1 MSQSF
6 SNWYGR
12 AVQSNLLPGAAT
24 FLIFACVSAAVV
36 LAVWRTEKSEEG
48 VRIAQV
54 RASALLRLQLDEEDA
69 LRGYADTRAAVFLK
83 PYRRAVR
90 GFPRADNDAHA
101 ALAAVEPHALASLG
115 NAIRVNAKWLAEVA
129 RPLINDPG
137 RADRVALQIE
147 GKELVDH
154 FRRDIDV
161 ISQGINNA
169 AARSD
174 EAGLRLVD
182 VLIAGGLA
190 VSVGLLLGV
199 SLVARHQRRIADAA
213 SEQRRLYE
221 RERAIADKLRDAIIV
236 PDIANVPGLSIHAR
250 YRPADEPERVGGDWY
265 DLFPLANGRLFVVV
279 GDVVGH
285 GIDAA
290 LSMSRVRNAIIAG
303 SLQASSPGDILT
315 ATNRQLLTRDSAG
328 LLGTA
333 VCALLDPSTGE
344 VQCACAGHPPPLLL
358 KPDVPPQWMCNGSLP
373 LGVQDCQYSTITA
386 HAEAGSLIIFY
397 TDGLTEI
404 THNLIDGQ
412 NQLFHAA
419 REAVA
424 SAVDDPA
431 AYIEQQIARLGRYK
445 DDVAIVTVCFTPAH
459 GARRATAGAMQAAQM
474 PNLQASP

>member
-1 MSQSF
+1 MRQNF
-6 SNWYGR
+6 SNWYAR
-12 AVQSNLLPGAAT
+12 AAQSNLLPGAAT

-36 LAVWRTEKSEEG
+36 SAVWRTEKSEES

-54 RASALLRLQLDEEDA
+54 RASTLLRLQVDEENA
-69 LRGYADTRAAVFLK
+69 LRGYVDTRVAVFLR

-90 GFPRADNDAHA
+90 RFPGEVNDAHA
-101 ALAAVEPHALASLG
+101 ALAIVEPHALASL
-115 NAIRVNAKWLAEVA
+115 ADARRVNAKWLAAVA

-137 RADRVALQIE
+137 RTDRVALQIE
-147 GKELVDH
+147 GKTLVDR
-154 FRRDIDV
+154 FRRDIDA

-169 AARSD
+169 AACSD

-182 VLIAGGLA
+182 VLMAGGLT

-199 SLVARHQRRIADAA
+199 SLIARHQRRIADATI
-213 SEQRRLYE
+213 EQRRLYK
-221 RERAIADKLRDAIIV
+221 RERVIADKLRDAIIV

-285 GIDAA
+285 GIDAT

-315 ATNRQLLTRDSAG
+315 ATNRQLLTRDSAQM
-328 LLGTA
+328 LGTA
-333 VCALLDPSTGE
+333 VCAFLDPSTGE

-358 KPDVPPQWMCNGSLP
+358 KPDMPPQWMCSGSLP
-373 LGVQDCQYSTITA
+373 LGFEDCQCSTVTA
-386 HAEAGSLIIFY
+386 HAEAGSLIVFY

-419 REAVA
+419 RDAVA

-459 GARRATAGAMQAAQM
+459 SGRGATAGPTQAV
-474 PNLQASP
+474 